1 MSTFKLQVHSRDLA
15 IPVIGNMAS
24 HTGYDLVEYDNNG
37 NVLSIRSVDL
47 IEENGEIR
55 FDISEKR
62 SGKTYIIDGKTQ
74 AWPDVIHFD
83 DDPNQAVDQDFAED
97 KHFYTADV
105 PVADPQAMFDRIVF
119 DAKFRNAL
127 AESNIDGE
135 GINYQALGPNCNTWT
150 NYIDTHFLGT
160 DVFNRLPESD
170 GIIYNYTGKNK
181 TFNDCSEEKDIRNS
195 SILEEISDRFFDK
208 INDKIDFNYDN
219 LQITLYNTTSAINP
233 DTVTGF
239 TARISD
245 GTYNFLFDSNNSSGN
260 YIEDLPNNDSY
271 IIAGKG
277 NNDTI
282 IAGDGNDIVD
292 AGSGEY
298 ETGVKKFA
306 NLGTGSDVYVGGTAI
321 DNVNSGINDT
331 GYGDSANDTNHIYL
345 GAGSDEF
352 HGGDGIDIV
361 DGGSGNVSQI
371 KNDLKNLGFIN
382 IENITSQSMTDSS
395 SDTNTINLGAG
406 NDEYRG
412 GKGKDIVHGGADDD
426 KIWGDDGEN
435 ELYGEAGNDHLY
447 GGKDKDII
455 DGGDDNDYI
464 HGYDGNN
471 ELSGGTSNDHIYGG
485 KDNDTINGGTGKDVM
500 SPGTGINTIDCG
512 QDNDQDIVA
521 INNNAAGIDTI
532 KNATPHDY
540 ISCNGG
546 FNLETVEQVGNDV
559 IIFGNNGNKII
570 FKDVKVDDSIPDE
583 NMPTLYQ
590 PDGTLLYWH
599 NGQYQESATHFPPY
613 IEEPEDIDYEAFLAN
628 AGSGSQN
635 IVTGTNNYII
645 LEESQDFTNA
655 TPSTTVMNASGEQ
668 VWFTSNATN
677 SRYIGCN
684 AGENITINR
693 DNNNVFAKG
702 GIDRISIAS
711 SNNHI
716 DAGSGNDTIEIG
728 NYRFYG
734 NNNTINGGTG
744 NDTINVSGSDNTIDG
759 GADSDTIT
767 ISSGTNNLIIGGT
780 GNDTIKIS
788 TQNNIVEWKSGDGY
802 DTVSANN
809 NNLIRIKDM
818 SLQDVLIQNNGTFG
832 SFRIVSKNN
841 NNQGVNFGSV
851 KYYEVDGTQYNVE
864 NGLTLT
870 QTDEDETIYGTNAND
885 TIIGNK
891 GNDTIYGY
899 GGINTYVWNIG
910 DGLDTI
916 DGSGGTNHIK
926 FGSNIK
932 FEDLQIDYAGGNHGY
947 DAFIYIKGNKEEGI
961 LYRDFLDPQRN
972 IASLIFED
980 GTTVTNAGATYS
992 PELKEPDM
1000 YNNITGSIWNDT
1012 MLGDDENN
1020 SLSGGDGDD
1029 VLIGGKGNDT
1039 LDGGEGNNTYIW
1051 NIGDGRDE
1059 ISIRNSTLE
1068 NKYGAIGISTIEFGE
1083 GISFEKLNFRGQ
1095 HDKLFIY
1102 VGENDAE
1109 GIVLDEYRDKE
1120 HPVFLKFKDGSTV
1133 NLSTIGL
1140 TFQQTDEDNYMSG
1153 TFQDDIIHL
1162 SNNGGTAYGLF
1173 GNNIIYGG
1181 DGNDTIYGTPDF
1193 TNEGDIHGNNH
1204 LYGGKGNDFI
1214 CGGNGKDYLEGEEGN
1229 DVLHGDENDDT
1240 LYGGTGDDDLF
1251 GGEGDDTYIY
1261 KLGDGNDYIF
1271 DEGGNDKI
1279 VFGEGITLD
1288 DLSFSRDR
1296 WSQYR
1301 SNVYI
1306 DISKTNSR
1314 IEICDQMN
1322 KEWGIDTLEFADGS
1336 QVNLKNI
1343 TDQLTQAMNS
1353 FGADTSSTTDTL
1365 SNPTQDVS
1373 DMYSLAASQD
1383 LTRKAI

>member
-1 MSTFKLQVHSRDLA
+1 MVYYVLQAHARDVSA
-15 IPVIGNMAS
+15 TEDFGDIGR
-24 HTGYDLVEYDNNG
+24 HTGYDLIAYEGDDIISIQSLDLGKSDNKIKIEY
-37 NVLSIRSVDL
+37 
-47 IEENGEIR
+47 
-55 FDISEKR
+55 KR
-62 SGKTYIIDGKTQ
+62 SNEYQEITYNGKTQ
-74 AWPDVIHFD
+74 IWNSQAHIDNAWLD
-83 DDPNQAVDQDFAED
+83 VDQSMAETKRFETYQIAVTSD
-97 KHFYTADV
+97 EAITAFNS
-105 PVADPQAMFDRIVF
+105 MILN
-119 DAKFRNAL
+119 AKLINAL
-127 AESNIDGE
+127 SDLNI
-135 GINYQALGPNCNTWT
+135 GIDYNGLLGPNCNTWT
-150 NYIDTHFLGT
+150 NTIAQNYLNGQNVFAGFSIGSYIGSGT
-160 DVFNRLPESD
+160 TIEEATSGDEKKHYQLINEYINR
-170 GIIYNYTGKNK
+170 
-181 TFNDCSEEKDIRNS
+181 FMS
-195 SILEEISDRFFDK
+195 S

-271 IIAGKG
+271 IITGKG

-298 ETGVKKFA
+298 ETDVKKFA

-412 GKGKDIVHGGADDD
+412 GIGKDIVNGGEDDD

-471 ELSGGTSNDHIYGG
+471 ELSGGTGNDHLYGG

-512 QDNDQDIVA
+512 QDNDLDIVA

-532 KNATPHDY
+532 KNANPHDY

-546 FNLETVEQVGNDV
+546 FNLETLQQVENDV

-570 FKDVKVDDSIPDE
+570 FKDVKVDDSIPDD

-645 LEESQDFTNA
+645 LEESQSFTNA
-655 TPSTTVMNASGEQ
+655 MSSTTVMNASGEW
-668 VWFTSNATN
+668 VNFTSNATS

-684 AGENITINR
+684 ADENITINR

-702 GIDRISIAS
+702 GIDRISITS

-734 NNNTINGGTG
+734 NNNTVNGGTG
-744 NDTINVSGSDNTIDG
+744 NDTINVDGSDNTIDG

-788 TQNNIVEWKSGDGY
+788 SQNNIVEWKSGDGY

-818 SLQDVLIQNNGTFG
+818 SLQDVLIQNNGTYG
-832 SFRIVSKNN
+832 SFRIVSKNDDS
-841 NNQGVNFGSV
+841 QGVNFGSV
-851 KYYEVDGTQYNVE
+851 KYYEVEGTQYNVE

-870 QTDEDETIYGTNAND
+870 QTDKDETIYGTDAND

-891 GNDTIYGY
+891 GNDTIYGR

-910 DGLDTI
+910 DGRDTI

-926 FGSNIK
+926 FGPDIK

-980 GTTVTNAGATYS
+980 GTIVTNAGATYS

-1000 YNNITGSIWNDT
+1000 YRNITGSIWNDT

-1083 GISFEKLNFRGQ
+1083 GISFENLNFRGQ
-1095 HDKLFIY
+1095 YDKLFIY

-1162 SNNGGTAYGLF
+1162 NNNGGTAYGLF

-1181 DGNDTIYGTPDF
+1181 DGDDRIYGTPDF
-1193 TNEGDIHGNNH
+1193 INEGDIHGNNH

-1240 LYGGTGDDDLF
+1240 LYGGTGDDYLY

-1261 KLGDGNDYIF
+1261 KLGDGNDYI
-1271 DEGGNDKI
+1271 DDAGGNDKI

-1296 WSQYR
+1296 WSQYG

-1314 IEICDQMN
+1314 IEICGQIYEN
-1322 KEWGIDTLEFADGS
+1322 TAIETLEFADGS
-1336 QVNLKNI
+1336 QVSLKNI

-1365 SNPTQDVS
+1365 SNPTEDVS
-1373 DMYSLAASQD
+1373 DMYSLATNSD
-1383 LTRKAI
+1383 LTRKAS